1 MRLLRGGG
9 CGARV
14 GQRRQVNIERR
25 ILRDRIVGSVVLVVA
40 ALAFLPMLRDGDGVR
55 PEVSI
60 EPLPHFEQVELAPFP
75 DDSPEWAFEDELDQ
89 LANDIKTRDTRIGQV
104 QLVTPEPAAEDMAAD
119 DLTHLGAERARELRD
134 QLTSDGVHAFIS
146 EARDGDH
153 EVHRV
158 VEGPHITRAEAQGAA
173 GQMRSRYGLE
183 AFVVQLRP

>member
-1 MRLLRGGG
+1 M
-9 CGARV
+9 
-14 GQRRQVNIERR
+14 NIERR

-119 DLTHLGAERARELRD
+119 DLTHLGAWAVQVASFRSAERARELRD